1 VWRPFY
7 EGCGMRDEPLK
18 LRGSSVQA
26 LPKRNRVW
34 SKDRTCAEDGC
45 ITRISIYNR
54 SRYCWMH
61 EPVRY
66 YIPRGRK
73 KSPQAA

>member
-1 VWRPFY
+1 
-7 EGCGMRDEPLK
+7 MRDESLK
-18 LRGSSVQA
+18 LRGEAVHA
-26 LPKRNRVW
+26 LPRRNRVW
-34 SKDRTCAEDGC
+34 SKGRACAEEGC

-54 SRYCWMH
+54 SKYCWMH

-66 YIPRGRK
+66 YIARGRK

>member
-1 VWRPFY
+1 
-7 EGCGMRDEPLK
+7 
-18 LRGSSVQA
+18 